1 MIHLSKEAEESRH
14 PNEPTELLIYQLP
27 YTSVSDDPTSDQD
40 AQRLLVGEID
50 ELERGHAY
58 REHEQEGRNA

>member
-1 MIHLSKEAEESRH
+1 MNLLSCQSTK
-14 PNEPTELLIYQLP
+14 LP